1 MALRSDEKTNRA
13 DRPVPQIALPGTILG
28 IGLGGFVDGILVHQ
42 VLQWHHML
50 SSTGSDNVGIRTY
63 PVDTV
68 HGLEINT
75 LWDGFFHVFTWLAVL
90 VGIGL
95 LYSRVTGSRGRV
107 WASRVLWGWVLL
119 GWGAFN
125 LVEGLVDHH
134 LLAIHHVRSGE
145 NQLWWDLGFLALGA
159 LLVVGG
165 WLVQRS
171 GRPLDPA
178 PRAERP
184 AARR

>member
-1 MALRSDEKTNRA
+1 MRSWFRTPA
-13 DRPVPQIALPGTILG
+13 FVMGL
-28 IGLGGFVDGILVHQ
+28 GLGGFVDGIVLHQ

-50 SSTGSDNVGIRTY
+50 SSTDSDNVGIRDY
-63 PVDTV
+63 PVTTV
-68 HGLEINT
+68 HGLQVNT

-119 GWGAFN
+119 GWGVFN
-125 LVEGLVDHH
+125 LVEGVVDHH
-134 LLAIHHVRSGE
+134 LLAIHHVRTGE

-165 WLVQRS
+165 WLVQRT

-178 PRAERP
+178 PDAERP
-184 AARR
+184 AERR